1 LGNTYPRI
9 AHGFLDRN
17 EGGFQDAFFS
27 LVGMPERVPDLDFNN
42 SQSSSVKFAFLKN
55 VISFAFVILLF
66 LGTLWA
72 AGALWYDLPFV
83 EELRKVSAA
92 ALLGLVSVSFFFFG
106 KSRLRFIVFALPLV
120 VAAWWFTLRP
130 SNDRTWL
137 PDVAETP
144 WAEIEGDLVTLH
156 NVRNFDYQSVDEY
169 TPKWETRKVKLSEI
183 TGVDIAL
190 TYWGSPWM
198 AHPIVS
204 FQFEN
209 SPPVCFSI
217 ETRKEEGEAY
227 SAIGGFFRQYELIY
241 LVADERDVVRVRTNY
256 REGEDVYLYRLK
268 ISPENARVRFLEYLE
283 TLNHLKDHP
292 RWYNALTTNCTT
304 SIRSQHHDAGRTE
317 WDWRI
322 LLNGKSDEML
332 FENGAL
338 HTADLPFAK
347 LKERSKIDVA
357 AQAAGSSQDFSRLIR
372 ASLPTFQQ
380 PTLQPK

>member
-1 LGNTYPRI
+1 
-9 AHGFLDRN
+9 
-17 EGGFQDAFFS
+17 
-27 LVGMPERVPDLDFNN
+27 
-42 SQSSSVKFAFLKN
+42 VKFASSKL
-55 VISFAFVILLF
+55 ISFAFAILLL

-72 AGALWYDLPFV
+72 AGALWFDLPVV
-83 EELRKVSAA
+83 EGVRKVFAA
-92 ALLGLVSVSFFFFG
+92 ALIGLVFFFFF
-106 KSRLRFIVFALPLV
+106 KKNRLRWVAFALPLI

-156 NVRNFDYQSVDEY
+156 NVRNFDYRSFAEY
-169 TPKWETRKVKLSEI
+169 TPKWETRNVRLSEI

-227 SAIGGFFRQYELIY
+227 SALAGFFRQYELIY
-241 LVADERDVVRVRTNY
+241 IIADERDVVRVRTNH

-268 ISPENARVRFLEYLE
+268 ISPENARSRFLEYLE
-283 TLNHLKDHP
+283 TLNHLREHP

-304 SIRSQHHDAGRTE
+304 SIRSQHHDAERGE

-332 FENGAL
+332 YENGAL
-338 HTADLPFAK
+338 QTADLSFEK
-347 LKERSKIDVA
+347 LKEGSKINAA
-357 AQAAGSSQDFSRLIR
+357 AQAADSSHDFSRLIR
-372 ASLPTFQQ
+372 SSLPTFQK
-380 PTLQPK
+380 PKPHPEQ